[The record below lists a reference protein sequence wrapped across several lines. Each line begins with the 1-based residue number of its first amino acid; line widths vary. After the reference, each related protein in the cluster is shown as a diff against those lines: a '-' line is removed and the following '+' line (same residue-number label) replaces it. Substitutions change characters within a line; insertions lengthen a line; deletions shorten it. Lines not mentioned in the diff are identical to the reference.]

1 MRSRASIRGVALHPA
16 LVHYPWA
23 FLTGAFV
30 FDVAGA
36 LTNSPAAWT
45 SGAFL
50 AAAGIACALVAAV
63 PGFID
68 YVYTVPPDSSGKR
81 RATRHLTVNLSAV
94 ALFTVGWMLRRHAS
108 AEPGQVVL
116 VVEGV
121 GTALLAVGGYMG
133 GVLVNRNQVGV
144 DHRYANMGKWRELSV
159 TRAEGEAHV
168 AVDSP
173 ALERNQMMLL
183 RVEGKRIVLGR
194 TEDGYVAFD
203 DHCTHRGGS
212 LAGGALI
219 CGTVQC
225 PWHGSQFDTD
235 TGRVKAGPAERSIGA
250 YRVES
255 RGAELRIHLT
265 R

>member
-1 MRSRASIRGVALHPA
+1 VRSRASIRGVAVHPA

-23 FLTGAFV
+23 FLTGAFL
-30 FDVAGA
+30 FDVAGK
-36 LTNSPAAWT
+36 LTGSPAAWVT
-45 SGAFL
+45 GAFL
-50 AAAGIACALVAAV
+50 AAAGVAAALVAAV

-81 RATRHLTVNLSAV
+81 RATWHLSVNLAAV
-94 ALFTVGWMLRRHAS
+94 ALFIAAWVLRRHAS
-108 AEPGQVVL
+108 VEPGTATL
-116 VVEGV
+116 VAEGL
-121 GTALLAVGGYMG
+121 GTLLLGAGGYMG

-144 DHRYANMGKWRELSV
+144 DHRYANAGKWREMTLA
-159 TRAEGEAHV
+159 REQGEATV

-173 ALERNQMMLL
+173 ALEPNQMMLL
-183 RVEGKRIVLGR
+183 RIDGKRIVLGR

-212 LAGGALI
+212 LAGGALM

-225 PWHGSQFDTD
+225 PWHGSQFDTA
-235 TGRVKAGPAERSIGA
+235 TGTVRSGPAQRSIGA

-255 RGAELRIHLT
+255 RGAVLRIHLSD
-265 R
+265 